1 MTRTLTLIISALLV
15 TSCAN
20 KTTITYITEPQGATL
35 FERNSGTYL
44 GATPAVVE
52 YNWDK
57 RFMRGKCLAV
67 NGVEATWSSSA
78 TSRTDDLILLCE
90 GKRNYQ
96 VVIPYHGNQDQLIVD
111 SQAGYQQQQTIAAQQ
126 QADNDAAMYILG
138 AAMINST
145 ATLIN
150 SATIPPATPPSPNPT
165 YRSPQ
170 QATPTPYMPLAA
182 ASGCTSDYECGL
194 GLSCIKG
201 PMQSTGQCM
210 QKVNEYG
217 TPLPT
222 ISNPSSTL
230 PNTNINGQCTLN
242 SECPIGFRCD
252 MTLKTCVK

>member
-1 MTRTLTLIISALLV
+1 MTRTLTLLLSALLV

-20 KTTITYITEPQGATL
+20 KTTVTYITQPQGAAL
-35 FERNSGTYL
+35 FELNSGTYL
-44 GATPAVVE
+44 GASPAVVE

-57 RFMRGKCLAV
+57 RFMRGKCLVV
-67 NGVEATWSSSA
+67 NGAEATWSSGAKSVSDNLL
-78 TSRTDDLILLCE
+78 TLCE

-96 VVIPYHGNQDQLIVD
+96 VIIPYSGNQDQLLVD
-111 SQAGYQQQQTIAAQQ
+111 NQAGYQQQQNIASQQ
-126 QADNDAAMYILG
+126 QANNDAAMYIIG
-138 AAMINST
+138 AS
-145 ATLIN
+145 LIN
-150 SATIPPATPPSPNPT
+150 SSANLINTASAPVSNPN
-165 YRSPQ
+165 YQSPQ
-170 QATPTPYMPLAA
+170 YQQQAPNAYQPITVS
-182 ASGCTSDYECGL
+182 SGCYSDSECGL

-201 PMQSTGQCM
+201 PLQSTGQCM

>member
-1 MTRTLTLIISALLV
+1 MTRTLTLLIAALLA
-15 TSCAN
+15 TGCAN
-20 KTTITYITEPQGATL
+20 KTTITYITQPQGATL

-52 YNWDK
+52 YKWDK

-67 NGVEATWSSSA
+67 NGVDAIWSSGSK
-78 TSRTDDLILLCE
+78 SRTDDLILLCE

-96 VVIPYHGNQDQLIVD
+96 VVVPYSGNQDQLVVD
-111 SQAGYQQQQTIAAQQ
+111 TQAGYQQQQNITAQQ
-126 QADNDAAMYILG
+126 QVDNDAAMYILG

-145 ATLIN
+145 TTLIN
-150 SATIPPATPPSPNPT
+150 SATPPPTPPPT
-165 YRSPQ
+165 YNQPQ
-170 QATPTPYMPLAA
+170 QTAQPNKRYQPLTAS
-182 ASGCTSDYECGL
+182 SGCTSDYECGV

-210 QKVNEYG
+210 QKVNEFG

-222 ISNPSSTL
+222 ISNPNSTL

>member
-1 MTRTLTLIISALLV
+1 MTRTLTLLFSALLA
-15 TSCAN
+15 TGCAS
-20 KTTITYITEPQGATL
+20 KTTITYITDPQGATL

-96 VVIPYHGNQDQLIVD
+96 VVIPYHGNQDQLVVD
-111 SQAGYQQQQTIAAQQ
+111 AQAGYQQQQTIAAQQ
-126 QADNDAAMYILG
+126 RADNDAAMYILG

-150 SATIPPATPPSPNPT
+150 SATPPPSSQPT

-170 QATPTPYMPLAA
+170 QSTPTPYTPLTAS
-182 ASGCTSDYECGL
+182 SGCTSDYQCGL

-222 ISNPSSTL
+222 ISNPSSAL
-230 PNTNINGQCTLN
+230 PNYNINGQCTLN

-252 MTLKTCVK
+252 LTLKTCVK

>member
-1 MTRTLTLIISALLV
+1 MTRTLTLLISVLLA
-15 TSCAN
+15 TGCAN
-20 KTTITYITEPQGATL
+20 KTTITYITNPQGATL

-44 GATPAVVE
+44 GVTPAVVE

-57 RFMRGKCLAV
+57 RFLRGKCLVV
-67 NGVEATWSSSA
+67 NGVDATWSSGTKSSSDYLL
-78 TSRTDDLILLCE
+78 TLCE

-96 VVIPYHGNQDQLIVD
+96 VVIPYSGNQDQLLVD
-111 SQAGYQQQQTIAAQQ
+111 NQTGYQQQQNIAAQQ
-126 QADNDAAMYILG
+126 QADNDAAMYIIG

-150 SATIPPATPPSPNPT
+150 SATPPSTIQPT
-165 YRSPQ
+165 YSTPQ
-170 QATPTPYMPLAA
+170 QTTQKPYQQLTTS
-182 ASGCTSDYECGL
+182 SGCTSDYECGL

-201 PMQSTGQCM
+201 PMQSAGKCM

-222 ISNPSSTL
+222 INNPNSTL

>member
-1 MTRTLTLIISALLV
+1 MTRTLTLLFSALLA
-15 TSCAN
+15 TGCAS

-35 FERNSGTYL
+35 FERNSGNYL

-57 RFMRGKCLAV
+57 RFMRGKCLVV
-67 NGVEATWSSSA
+67 NGVDAIWSSGTKSSSDHLL
-78 TSRTDDLILLCE
+78 TLCE

-111 SQAGYQQQQTIAAQQ
+111 SQAGYQQQQTVAAQQ

-138 AAMINST
+138 ASLINST
-145 ATLIN
+145 ATLVN
-150 SATIPPATPPSPNPT
+150 ASNPPPT
-165 YRSPQ
+165 FQPAYNQSLQTAQTQNRQ
-170 QATPTPYMPLAA
+170 LT
-182 ASGCTSDYECGL
+182 ASNGCTSDYQCGL
-194 GLSCIKG
+194 GLSCIKA
-201 PMQSTGQCM
+201 PMQNTGQCM

-222 ISNPSSTL
+222 ISNPSSAL

-252 MTLKTCVK
+252 MGLKVCVK